1 MSEEIML
8 PDLNE
13 IAAWPRER
21 CHLQRVRLRNEL
33 AFIYGDRAHGGPPRE
48 EMTAQLKS
56 LLAAIEHRIESISG
70 GHGLAVMPLLA
81 SPPRRGRKPPT
92 RLRVTTANRTECTVS
107 GNSSAVSTFPSRP
120 QK

>member
-48 EMTAQLKS
+48 EMAAQLKS
-56 LLAAIEHRIESISG
+56 RLAAIGRRIESISNG
-70 GHGLAVMPLLA
+70 QELPLLPLV
-81 SPPRRGRKPPT
+81 SLPRRRRKPPT
-92 RLRVTTANRTECTVS
+92 GLRVPTTNSPDCTVS
-107 GNSSAVSTFPSRP
+107 GNSSAISTLSSGR

>member
-13 IAAWPRER
+13 IAAWPGER

-48 EMTAQLKS
+48 EMAAQLKS
-56 LLAAIEHRIESISG
+56 RLAAIDHRIESISS
-70 GHGLAVMPLLA
+70 GHGRALLPRLA
-81 SPPRRGRKPPT
+81 SPPSRRRKPPT
-92 RLRVTTANRTECTVS
+92 RLRVPTANCAECTVS
-107 GNSSAVSTFPSRP
+107 GNSSAISTFPSRP